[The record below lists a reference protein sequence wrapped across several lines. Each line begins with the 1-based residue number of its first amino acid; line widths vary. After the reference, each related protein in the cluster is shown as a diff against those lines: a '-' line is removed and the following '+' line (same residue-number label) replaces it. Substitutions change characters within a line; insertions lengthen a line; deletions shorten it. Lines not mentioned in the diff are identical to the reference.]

1 MSDPEDLEA
10 LFELE
15 TFEAGGRELW
25 EGMSDDRDP
34 ADVVALVVE
43 TCRVKDRLDR
53 LHRMASRDD
62 REWGRILPQGD
73 SETEFVL
80 EVSNVLREQRQTEIV
95 FKQMIAEVSRRRSE
109 YDDDDPDEEG
119 GLSDL

>member
-95 FKQMIAEVSRRRSE
+95 FKQLVAEVNRRRSE
-109 YDDDDPDEEG
+109 YDDDDADEAG